1 MPVELKGEQKFCKI
15 LIIKT
20 KKAQKGTCKHWVG
33 SFGLEE
39 IFKKE

>member
-1 MPVELKGEQKFCKI
+1 MLVELKGEQKFYKI
-15 LIIKT
+15 LNIK
-20 KKAQKGTCKHWVG
+20 KKEAQEGAYKYWFG